1 MPGVGSACPDGI
13 WPLLKVNEMEEVGR
27 FWREIFCCAGHRW
40 WLVQDE
46 EEGGWFISKLLLL
59 FVGELKR
66 FSLPFQDEN
75 TPNPSFPGHWSL
87 KDPLL
92 FSVAV
97 LRFPAG
103 FLCLL
108 HLSRWA
114 GRAERCDCRA
124 GREMSRQPLSSSL
137 MPVQVRNVFI
147 AECTVCVCA
156 HVCLGKFQ
164 RQRIMHL
171 NYTPVWSYSPAQEL
185 KSCKESTEVTNT
197 IWFF

>member
-1 MPGVGSACPDGI
+1 MVHQQVAALVCRRVKDSPSLFRMKTPQ
-13 WPLLKVNEMEEVGR
+13 
-27 FWREIFCCAGHRW
+27 IFLSRG
-40 WLVQDE
+40 LV
-46 EEGGWFISKLLLL
+46 
-59 FVGELKR
+59 LKR
-66 FSLPFQDEN
+66 
-75 TPNPSFPGHWSL
+75 PSPVF
-87 KDPLL
+87 
-92 FSVAV
+92 
-97 LRFPAG
+97 
-103 FLCLL
+103 C
-108 HLSRWA
+108 
-114 GRAERCDCRA
+114 GRAQVSSCLSVLAAFVTLGGQSWDCRA

-197 IWFF
+197 ICFF